1 MDKKSQGEKD
11 KKKDKEKKDKDKDKK
26 KHHHHHHHDDK
37 DKDRKKDKENDKD
50 KEKSSVDL
58 RLIQP
63 DTAGDGKVRAIKLS
77 DYEMGDTLG
86 TGSFGRVKIAR
97 NKKTGEYVA
106 MKIMKKIE
114 ILKSKQADHIANEIK
129 ILSMIQHPFVITFGG
144 FTQDERNLYLDLEL
158 INGGELFTYLRG
170 VGRFPVDQARLYISQ
185 IVCIFDYLHNK
196 NIIYRDLKPENI
208 LIHKSGYLKLT
219 DFGFAKIVEGR
230 TYTLCG
236 TPEYLAPEIILN
248 KGHGKPVDWWTCGI
262 LLYEMIAGIDPF
274 SDDDPMM
281 VYQKILKGK
290 IKFPTGFDSNAKSL
304 IKHLLDSDLTK
315 RYGNL
320 RNGVKDITGHRFF
333 KNLEW
338 DKLLRKEIP
347 PPYVPKV
354 KSNDDISNFSAYPD
368 SDNPAPQIKK
378 DEDPFLDWFKD

>member
-1 MDKKSQGEKD
+1 MEKEKEKEKE
-11 KKKDKEKKDKDKDKK
+11 KKKDKEKKDKDKK
-26 KHHHHHHHDDK
+26 KHHHHHHDK
-37 DKDRKKDKENDKD
+37 DKDKD
-50 KEKSSVDL
+50 KEKKKDKDKEKENNVDL
-58 RLIQP
+58 SVTETHK
-63 DTAGDGKVRAIKLS
+63 DEDGKVRSIKLS
-77 DYEMGDTLG
+77 DYVMGDTLG
-86 TGSFGRVKIAR
+86 TGSFGRVKIAKDK
-97 NKKTGEYVA
+97 NTGEYVA

-129 ILSMIQHPFVITFGG
+129 ILSMIEHPFVITFGG
-144 FTQDERNLYLDLEL
+144 FTQDDRNLYLALEL

-170 VGRFPVDQARLYISQ
+170 VEKFPLDQARFYICQ
-185 IVCIFDYLHNK
+185 IICIFDYLHNK

-262 LLYEMIAGIDPF
+262 LLYEMLAGIDPF

-290 IKFPTGFDSNAKSL
+290 IKFPTGFDSNAKSI

-320 RNGVKDITGHRFF
+320 KNGVKDITGHRFF
-333 KNLEW
+333 KNIEW
-338 DKLLRKEIP
+338 DKLLKKELP

-354 KSNDDISNFSAYPD
+354 KSNNDTSNFSSYPD
-368 SDNPAPQIKK
+368 SDTPAPTIKK
-378 DEDPFLDWFKD
+378 EEDPFLDWFQ

>member
-1 MDKKSQGEKD
+1 MDKKSEEKTKD
-11 KKKDKEKKDKDKDKK
+11 KEKKKHHHHKDKKDKEKKESNASDKDK
-26 KHHHHHHHDDK
+26 
-37 DKDRKKDKENDKD
+37 
-50 KEKSSVDL
+50 
-58 RLIQP
+58 
-63 DTAGDGKVRAIKLS
+63 VRQIKLS

-86 TGSFGRVKIAR
+86 TGSFGRVRIAK
-97 NKKTGEYVA
+97 NKKTQEYVA
-106 MKIMKKIE
+106 IKIMKKME
-114 ILKSKQADHIANEIK
+114 IIKSKQADHIANEIK
-129 ILSMIQHPFVITFGG
+129 ILSMIEHPFVIKFGG
-144 FTQDERNLYLDLEL
+144 FTQDEKNLYLDLEL

-170 VGRFPVDQARLYISQ
+170 VGRFPIDQARMYIAEIIS
-185 IVCIFDYLHNK
+185 IFDYLHSK

-290 IKFPTGFDSNAKSL
+290 IKFPSGFDSNAKSL
-304 IKHLLDSDLTK
+304 IKHLLDQDLTK

-320 RNGVKDITGHRFF
+320 KNGVKDITGHRFF
-333 KNLEW
+333 KNFEW
-338 DKLLRKEIP
+338 NKLLEKDLP
-347 PPYVPKV
+347 PPYIPKV
-354 KSNDDISNFSAYPD
+354 KSNNDISNFSEYPD
-368 SDNPAPQIKK
+368 SDNPAVAIDKG
-378 DEDPFLDWFKD
+378 EDPFLDWFK

>member
-1 MDKKSQGEKD
+1 M
-11 KKKDKEKKDKDKDKK
+11 
-26 KHHHHHHHDDK
+26 
-37 DKDRKKDKENDKD
+37 
-50 KEKSSVDL
+50 
-58 RLIQP
+58 
-63 DTAGDGKVRAIKLS
+63 KLS
-77 DYEMGDTLG
+77 DYEIGETLG
-86 TGSFGRVKIAR
+86 TGSFGRVRISK
-97 NKKTGEYVA
+97 NKKTNEYVA
-106 MKIMKKIE
+106 MKIMKKVE

-129 ILSMIQHPFVITFGG
+129 ILSMIDHPFVIKFDG
-144 FTQDERNLYLDLEL
+144 FTQDEKYLYLALEL
-158 INGGELFTYLRG
+158 INGGELFTYLRS
-170 VGRFPVDQARLYISQ
+170 VGRFPVDQARVYIAQVIS
-185 IVCIFDYLHNK
+185 IFEYLHSK

-290 IKFPTGFDSNAKSL
+290 IKFPSGFDSNAKSL
-304 IKHLLDSDLTK
+304 VKHLLESDLTK

-320 RNGVKDITGHRFF
+320 KGGVKDIKGHRFF
-333 KNLEW
+333 KELSWE
-338 DKLLRKEIP
+338 KLINMELTQ
-347 PPYVPKV
+347 PYIPKV
-354 KSNDDISNFSAYPD
+354 KSASDISNFSSYPD
-368 SDNPAPQIKK
+368 SDTPCPSIKK
-378 DEDPFLDWFKD
+378 SEDPFLDWFN

>member
-1 MDKKSQGEKD
+1 MDKKSEEKT
-11 KKKDKEKKDKDKDKK
+11 KDKEKK
-26 KHHHHHHHDDK
+26 KHHHHHHK
-37 DKDRKKDKENDKD
+37 DKKDKEKKESNASDKD
-50 KEKSSVDL
+50 K
-58 RLIQP
+58 
-63 DTAGDGKVRAIKLS
+63 VRQIKLS

-86 TGSFGRVKIAR
+86 TGSFGRVRIAK
-97 NKKTGEYVA
+97 NKKTQEYVA
-106 MKIMKKIE
+106 IKIMKKME
-114 ILKSKQADHIANEIK
+114 IIKSKQADHIANEIK
-129 ILSMIQHPFVITFGG
+129 ILSMIEHPFVIKFGG
-144 FTQDERNLYLDLEL
+144 FTQDEKNLYLDLEL

-170 VGRFPVDQARLYISQ
+170 VGRFPIDQARMYIAQ
-185 IVCIFDYLHNK
+185 IISIFDYLHSK

-290 IKFPTGFDSNAKSL
+290 IKFPSGFDSNAKSL
-304 IKHLLDSDLTK
+304 IKHLLDQDLTK

-320 RNGVKDITGHRFF
+320 KNGVKDITGHRFF
-333 KNLEW
+333 KNFEW
-338 DKLLRKEIP
+338 NKLLEKDLP
-347 PPYVPKV
+347 PPYIPKV
-354 KSNDDISNFSAYPD
+354 KSNNDISNFSEYPD
-368 SDNPAPQIKK
+368 SDNPAVAIDKG
-378 DEDPFLDWFKD
+378 EDPFLDWFK